1 MTVEILEHS
10 VSDTLSRHS
19 NQFNSIEKTEENSTP
34 QIMKRPPVQMILNDT
49 TSADASSDDEDEKD
63 KRESE
68 KQQVVVV
75 AKRHSG
81 TMGNSKFQYGS
92 KGALPS
98 PLGSAHSFDLHVNIL
113 IMFAL
118 LLFVDF
124 KCIF

>member
-1 MTVEILEHS
+1 MTIEILEHS

-34 QIMKRPPVQMILNDT
+34 QIMKRPPIQMILNDP
-49 TSADASSDDEDEKD
+49 TSADGSSDDEDEKD

-68 KQQVVVV
+68 KQQVVV

-98 PLGSAHSFDLHVNIL
+98 PLGSAKSFDLQVNI
-113 IMFAL
+113 
-118 LLFVDF
+118 
-124 KCIF
+124 